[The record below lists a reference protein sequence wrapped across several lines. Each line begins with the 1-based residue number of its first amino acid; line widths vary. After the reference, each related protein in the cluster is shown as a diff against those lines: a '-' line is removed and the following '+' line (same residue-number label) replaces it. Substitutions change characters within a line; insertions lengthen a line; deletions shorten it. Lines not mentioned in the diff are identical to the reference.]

1 MRFSKTSRDFK
12 VQKIAS
18 TTRRLLCSGSADSS
32 ISYSRSLSLRSDRL
46 KEATSHSGAPLDT
59 TTEERLIR
67 PARNVSGSLR
77 LPGDKSISHRYAMLG
92 AFAEGT
98 SRFTNFS
105 TGADCASTLACME
118 ALGAAVN
125 RIGNEAVEITGVAGR
140 VTPSGSPLDRGNC
153 GSTMRMI
160 SGLLSPQQGSFTL
173 IGDASLSR
181 RPMERIRKP
190 LEAMGAKLTLTDGHA
205 PLTIE
210 GTSLKP
216 IDYTTPVPSAQVKTC
231 VLLAGLQTAGTTTVR
246 EAVRTRDH
254 SELALRA
261 FGATLTRTLD
271 SVSIPGPQSLHAI
284 SAAVP
289 GDISSAAFFLCAA
302 ALFPGSGLVLD
313 SLGLNP
319 TRATLLDVLT
329 ALGAHIAVL
338 NLEEQNAELVG
349 TVQVTAP
356 PEGLGST
363 TISGALAAQLID
375 ELPALAAIGPFTSG
389 GIRIRD
395 ARELRVKESDRIAL
409 VVRNLR
415 AMGAEVEEFED
426 GLDVPG
432 GQTLHGAT
440 IDSGGDH
447 RIAMA
452 FSVAALRAEG
462 DTLIQGA
469 ESAAISFPEFF
480 DLLDLVAER

>member
-1 MRFSKTSRDFK
+1 LHT
-12 VQKIAS
+12 A
-18 TTRRLLCSGSADSS
+18 
-32 ISYSRSLSLRSDRL
+32 
-46 KEATSHSGAPLDT
+46 
-59 TTEERLIR
+59 TEERIIR
-67 PARNVSGSLR
+67 PARNILGSLR
-77 LPGDKSISHRYAMLG
+77 LPGDKSISHRYGLLS
-92 AFAEGT
+92 AFASGT
-98 SRFTNFS
+98 SRFSNFS
-105 TGADCASTLACME
+105 TGADCASTLACMK
-118 ALGAAVN
+118 ALGAKV
-125 RIGNEAVEITGVAGR
+125 RRLDDGRVEVTGVGGR
-140 VTPSGSPLDRGNC
+140 VTPSDAPLDCGNS

-160 SGLLSPQQGSFTL
+160 AGLLAPQEGSFTL
-173 IGDASLSR
+173 VGDASLSR
-181 RPMERIRKP
+181 RPMGRIQKP
-190 LEAMGAKLTLTDGHA
+190 LEEMGARITLTDGHA
-205 PLTIE
+205 PFTIK
-210 GTSLKP
+210 GGPLRA

-261 FGATLTRTLD
+261 FGAKLTRTVD
-271 SVSIPGPQSLHAI
+271 SVSIAGPQALSGFD
-284 SAAVP
+284 SAVP
-289 GDISSAAFFLCAA
+289 GDLSSAAFFLCAA
-302 ALFPGSGLVLD
+302 ALFPGSGLILD
-313 SLGLNP
+313 GLGLNP

-329 ALGAHIAVL
+329 SLGAHIAVL
-338 NLEEQNAELVG
+338 NLEDQHAELVG
-349 TVQVTAP
+349 TVRVSAP

-363 TISGALAAQLID
+363 AITGALAAQLID
-375 ELPALAAIGPFTSG
+375 ELPVLAAIAPYTSG

-409 VVRNLR
+409 VAKNLR

-469 ESAAISFPEFF
+469 EAAAISFPEFF
-480 DLLDLVAER
+480 DLLDHVAER

>member
-1 MRFSKTSRDFK
+1 MHT
-12 VQKIAS
+12 QI
-18 TTRRLLCSGSADSS
+18 
-32 ISYSRSLSLRSDRL
+32 
-46 KEATSHSGAPLDT
+46 
-59 TTEERLIR
+59 EEQIIR
-67 PARNVSGSLR
+67 PARNIYGSLR
-77 LPGDKSISHRYAMLG
+77 LPGDKSISHRYGMLA

-98 SRFTNFS
+98 SRFSNFS
-105 TGADCASTLACME
+105 TGADCASTLSCMQ
-118 ALGAAVN
+118 ALGAKIN
-125 RIGNEAVEITGVAGR
+125 RINEQAVEVTGVAGV
-140 VTPSGSPLDRGNC
+140 VTPSQNPLDCGNS

-160 SGLLSPQQGSFTL
+160 SGLLAPQQGDFTL

-190 LEAMGAKLTLTDGHA
+190 LEAMGARLTLTEGHA
-205 PLTIE
+205 PLMIN
-210 GTSLKP
+210 GTPLQS
-216 IDYTTPVPSAQVKTC
+216 IDYSTPVPSAQVKTC
-231 VLLAGLQTAGTTTVR
+231 ILLAGLQTTGTTVVR

-261 FGATLTRTLD
+261 FGATLTRTID
-271 SVSIPGPQSLHAI
+271 SISISGPQPLHSI
-284 SAAVP
+284 EAAVP

-302 ALFPGSGLVLD
+302 ALFPGSALLLD

-329 ALGAHIAVL
+329 ALGAHISVL
-338 NLEEQNAELVG
+338 NLEEKNAELVG
-349 TVQVTAP
+349 SVQISSP

-363 TISGALAAQLID
+363 TVSGALAAQLID
-375 ELPALAAIGPFTSG
+375 ELPVLAAIAPYTSG

-395 ARELRVKESDRIAL
+395 AKELRVKESDRIDL
-409 VVRNLR
+409 VVKNLR
-415 AMGAEVEEFED
+415 AMGAEVAEFED

-462 DTLIQGA
+462 DTLIRGS

-480 DLLDLVAER
+480 SLLDLVAER

>member
-1 MRFSKTSRDFK
+1 LHT
-12 VQKIAS
+12 
-18 TTRRLLCSGSADSS
+18 
-32 ISYSRSLSLRSDRL
+32 
-46 KEATSHSGAPLDT
+46 APS
-59 TTEERLIR
+59 ERIVR
-67 PARNVSGSLR
+67 PARNLYGSLR
-77 LPGDKSISHRYAMLG
+77 LPGDKSISHRYGLLG
-92 AFAEGT
+92 AFAEGV

-118 ALGAAVN
+118 ALGAKVN
-125 RIGNEAVEITGVAGR
+125 RTGNGAVEITGIAGR
-140 VTPSGSPLDRGNC
+140 VTPSSHPLDCGNS

-160 SGLLSPQQGSFTL
+160 SGLLAPQLGSFTL
-173 IGDASLSR
+173 VGDASLSR

-190 LEAMGAKLTLTDGHA
+190 LEEMGARLTLTEGHA
-205 PLTIE
+205 PLTVL
-210 GTSLKP
+210 GSPLRP

-246 EAVRTRDH
+246 EALRTRDH

-261 FGATLTRTLD
+261 FGATLTRTVD
-271 SVSIPGPQSLHAI
+271 SVSIAGPQSLRAI
-284 SAAVP
+284 DAAVP

-302 ALFPGSGLVLD
+302 AIFPGSGLVLD

-329 ALGAHIAVL
+329 ALGAHISVL
-338 NLEEQNAELVG
+338 NLKEKNAELVG
-349 TVQVTAP
+349 TVQVSGPA
-356 PEGLGST
+356 EGLGST
-363 TISGALAAQLID
+363 EVSGALAAQLID
-375 ELPALAAIGPFTSG
+375 ELPVLAAIAPSTSG

-395 ARELRVKESDRIAL
+395 AKELRVKESDRIAL
-409 VVRNLR
+409 VVKNLR
-415 AMGAEVEEFED
+415 AMGGEVTEFED

-452 FSVAALRAEG
+452 FSVAALKAEG
-462 DTLIQGA
+462 ETLIQGA
-469 ESAAISFPEFF
+469 DSAAISFPEFF
-480 DLLDLVAER
+480 NLLDLVAER

>member
-1 MRFSKTSRDFK
+1 MTRNKLRVRQVRYTQSIEHSAGEI
-12 VQKIAS
+12 VQIAVQ
-18 TTRRLLCSGSADSS
+18 
-32 ISYSRSLSLRSDRL
+32 
-46 KEATSHSGAPLDT
+46 
-59 TTEERLIR
+59 ERLIR
-67 PARNVSGSLR
+67 PARNIVGSLR

-92 AFAEGT
+92 AFAEGV

-105 TGADCASTLACME
+105 TGADCASTLACMG
-118 ALGAAVN
+118 ALGAKVN
-125 RIGNEAVEITGVAGR
+125 RTGSESVEITGVAGR
-140 VTPSGSPLDRGNC
+140 VGSGTDSRNGDSRDWTLDCGNS

-160 SGLLSPQQGSFTL
+160 SGLLAPQEGRFTL

-190 LEAMGAKLTLTDGHA
+190 LESMGARLALTEGHA
-205 PLTIE
+205 PLTID
-210 GTSLKP
+210 GGPLKA
-216 IDYTTPVPSAQVKTC
+216 IDYTTPVPSAQVKSC
-231 VLLAGLQTAGTTTVR
+231 ILLAGLQTEGTTTVR

-261 FGATLTRTLD
+261 FGAKVARTAE
-271 SVSIPGPQSLHAI
+271 SVSVAGPQQLHGI
-284 SAAVP
+284 DAAVP
-289 GDISSAAFFLCAA
+289 GDLSSAAFFLCAA
-302 ALFPGSGLVLD
+302 ILFPGSNLVID
-313 SLGLNP
+313 ALGLNP

-338 NLEEQNAELVG
+338 NLEEKNAELVG
-349 TVQVTAP
+349 TVQISAP
-356 PEGLGST
+356 AEGLGST
-363 TISGALAAQLID
+363 AIEGALAAQLID
-375 ELPALAAIGPFTSG
+375 ELPVLAAIGPYTSG
-389 GIRIRD
+389 GIRIRG

-409 VVRNLR
+409 VAKNLR

-440 IDSGGDH
+440 IDAGGDH

-462 DTLIQGA
+462 ETLIQGA

-480 DLLDLVAER
+480 DLLDRVAER

>member
-1 MRFSKTSRDFK
+1 M
-12 VQKIAS
+12 
-18 TTRRLLCSGSADSS
+18 
-32 ISYSRSLSLRSDRL
+32 
-46 KEATSHSGAPLDT
+46 
-59 TTEERLIR
+59 ERLIK
-67 PARNVSGSLR
+67 PARNILGSLR

-118 ALGAAVN
+118 ALGAKIN
-125 RIGNEAVEITGVAGR
+125 RLDNQAIEITGVAGQ
-140 VTPSGSPLDRGNC
+140 VTPATHPLDCGNS

-160 SGLLSPQQGSFTL
+160 SGLLAPQQGTFTL

-190 LEAMGAKLTLTDGHA
+190 LAAMGAQLTLTDGHA

-210 GTSLKP
+210 GAPLSA

-271 SVSIPGPQSLHAI
+271 SISLTGPQSLHGI
-284 SAAVP
+284 ESAVP

-302 ALFPGSGLVLD
+302 ALFPGSTLVID

-338 NLEEQNAELVG
+338 NLEEKHAELVG
-349 TVQVTAP
+349 TVQVSAP
-356 PEGLGST
+356 AEGMGST
-363 TISGALAAQLID
+363 EVSGAIAAQLID
-375 ELPALAAIGPFTSG
+375 ELPVLAAIAPFTRG

-395 ARELRVKESDRIAL
+395 AKELRVKESDRISL
-409 VVRNLR
+409 VAQNLR
-415 AMGAEVEEFED
+415 AMGAEVTEFED

-432 GQTLHGAT
+432 GQSLHGAT
-440 IDSGGDH
+440 IDSGSDH

-452 FSVAALRAEG
+452 FSIAALRAEG
-462 DTLIQGA
+462 ETLIQGA
-469 ESAAISFPEFF
+469 DAAAISFPEFF

>member
-1 MRFSKTSRDFK
+1 M
-12 VQKIAS
+12 
-18 TTRRLLCSGSADSS
+18 
-32 ISYSRSLSLRSDRL
+32 
-46 KEATSHSGAPLDT
+46 PLPT
-59 TTEERLIR
+59 AAQERLIR
-67 PARNVSGSLR
+67 PARNVYGSLR
-77 LPGDKSISHRYAMLG
+77 LPGDKSISHRYAVMG

-118 ALGAAVN
+118 ALGARVVRN
-125 RIGNEAVEITGVAGR
+125 GHSIEISGVAGR
-140 VTPSGSPLDRGNC
+140 TTPVDRPLDCGNS
-153 GSTMRMI
+153 GSTMRML
-160 SGLLSPQQGSFTL
+160 SGLLAVQEGRFTL

-190 LEAMGAKLTLTDGHA
+190 LEGMGARLSLTDGHA
-205 PLTIE
+205 PIKIE
-210 GTSLKP
+210 GATLTP
-216 IDYTTPVPSAQVKTC
+216 IDYAVPVPSAQVKTC
-231 VLLAGLQTAGTTTVR
+231 ILLAGLQTPGSTTVR

-261 FGATLTRTLD
+261 FDAHVTRTID
-271 SVSIPGPQSLHAI
+271 SVSIIGPQRLHAI
-284 SAAVP
+284 DAAVP

-302 ALFPGSGLVLD
+302 ALFPESNLVFD
-313 SLGLNP
+313 QLGLNP
-319 TRATLLDVLT
+319 TRAGLLDVLT
-329 ALGAHIAVL
+329 ALGAQIAVL

-349 TVQVTAP
+349 TVRVSAP
-356 PEGLGST
+356 PGGLRST
-363 TISGALAAQLID
+363 SIAGALAAQLID
-375 ELPALAAIGPFTSG
+375 ELPVLAAIGPYTSG

-409 VVRNLR
+409 VARNLR

-462 DTLIQGA
+462 DTLIEGA

-480 DLLDLVAER
+480 DLLNLVAER

>member
-1 MRFSKTSRDFK
+1 MHT
-12 VQKIAS
+12 
-18 TTRRLLCSGSADSS
+18 
-32 ISYSRSLSLRSDRL
+32 
-46 KEATSHSGAPLDT
+46 
-59 TTEERLIR
+59 ERLIR
-67 PARNVSGSLR
+67 PARNVYGSLR
-77 LPGDKSISHRYAMLG
+77 LPGDKSISHRYGMLA

-105 TGADCASTLACME
+105 TGADCASTLACMQG
-118 ALGAAVN
+118 LGAKIN
-125 RIGNEAVEITGVAGR
+125 RISDGAVEISGVAGR
-140 VTPSGSPLDRGNC
+140 VTPSNQPLDCGNS

-160 SGLLSPQQGSFTL
+160 SGLLAPQQGRFTL

-190 LEAMGAKLTLTDGHA
+190 LEAMGARLTLTDGHA
-205 PLTIE
+205 PLTIH
-210 GTSLKP
+210 GNPLQP
-216 IDYTTPVPSAQVKTC
+216 ICYTTPVPSAQVKTC
-231 VLLAGLQTAGTTTVR
+231 VLLAGLQATGSTTVR

-271 SVSIPGPQSLHAI
+271 SVSISGPQSLHAI

-302 ALFPGSGLVLD
+302 AIFPGSGLVLD

-329 ALGAHIAVL
+329 ALGVHIAVL
-338 NLEEQNAELVG
+338 NLEEKNAELVG
-349 TVQVTAP
+349 TVQISAP
-356 PEGLGST
+356 SEGLGST
-363 TISGALAAQLID
+363 EVSGALAAQLID
-375 ELPALAAIGPFTSG
+375 ELPVLAAIAPYTSG

-409 VVRNLR
+409 VVKNLR
-415 AMGAEVEEFED
+415 AMGAEVGEFED

-432 GQTLHGAT
+432 GQTLHGAA

-452 FSVAALRAEG
+452 FSVAALRAQGE
-462 DTLIQGA
+462 TLIQGA
-469 ESAAISFPEFF
+469 ECAAISFPEFF